1 MGAQQQRGFC
11 PELLHDTCSRP
22 NQGKFSRLLNFF
34 QFAASQIKQNA
45 TCNVVL
51 QLSVVVAFDV
61 VVATEHLV
69 RLGAPH
75 LGQIFETQ
83 GATQEKNMKKIATRK
98 AESLGR
104 SKGPT
109 VCDFSKKRI
118 K

>member
-1 MGAQQQRGFC
+1 MLTTK
-11 PELLHDTCSRP
+11 P
-22 NQGKFSRLLNFF
+22 GKIFSIVKFF

-83 GATQEKNMKKIATRK
+83 RATQEKNMKKIATRK